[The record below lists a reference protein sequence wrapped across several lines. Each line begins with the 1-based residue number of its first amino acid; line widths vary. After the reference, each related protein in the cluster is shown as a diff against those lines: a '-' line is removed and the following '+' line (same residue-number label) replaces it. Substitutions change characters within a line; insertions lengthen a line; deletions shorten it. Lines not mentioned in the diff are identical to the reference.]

1 MIGIFNTI
9 KINNVEIFR
18 PNDFEI
24 IREDVYAAEY
34 TTCTGKTIADRIG
47 WKYADMELSWD
58 MLTDQMLSTLS
69 SMTVGTLKFTDSDG
83 EHTENIMRLGFNN
96 TPTRFTKNGV
106 PIWKNVSVNVR
117 FLDVHTDGE
126 SESS

>member
-24 IREDVYAAEY
+24 SREDVYAAEY

-58 MLTDQMLSTLS
+58 MLTDQMLATLS

-83 EHTENIMRLGFNN
+83 EHTESIMRLGFNN
-96 TPTRFTKNGV
+96 TPTRFTKNGAA
-106 PIWKNVSVNVR
+106 IWKNVSVNVR